1 MTGQPIPIREYA
13 VVLTNNFG
21 EKNMKFLI
29 VLALFLSQ
37 AAYADEFYTPTL
49 IKSDANADMFDQ
61 NFQFARGV
69 HYADGVVRSIK
80 TIQNLGF
87 VPKLICFPV
96 GPNIKSAVNA
106 LDPAGFPNT
115 DEGGTM
121 YIYYALLAKYP
132 C

>member
-1 MTGQPIPIREYA
+1 
-13 VVLTNNFG
+13 
-21 EKNMKFLI
+21 MKFLI
-29 VLALFLSQ
+29 ALTLFLSQ
-37 AAYADEFYTPTL
+37 AAYADEFYTPAL

-61 NFQFARGV
+61 SFQFGRGTY
-69 HYADGVVRSIK
+69 YAAGVVRSIK
-80 TIQNLGF
+80 TVQNLGF
-87 VPKLICFPV
+87 VPKLIYFPA
-96 GPNIKSAVNA
+96 GPDIKAAVNA